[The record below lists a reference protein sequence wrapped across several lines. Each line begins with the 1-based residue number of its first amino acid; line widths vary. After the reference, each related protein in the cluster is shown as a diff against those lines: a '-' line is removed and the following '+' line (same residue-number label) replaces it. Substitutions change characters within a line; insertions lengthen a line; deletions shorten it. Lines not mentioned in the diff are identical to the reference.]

1 MSLASCIAKVIVL
14 IVCAVPLFTSSASTR
29 KDRIIAKYNTWIEAI
44 SNPNDCA
51 KVFHFFY
58 DNPHWP
64 LFQESVKTAEMK
76 IIASTPDDLV
86 IKWFKRYSPR
96 TREGIVAYI
105 DRLLRHEPNYARIYI
120 KQTWILQ
127 NLAPEFIV
135 DFRTRYKD
143 YITSI
148 DDAKKAKRLV
158 SLTNV
163 KQLVALKK
171 IVSRE
176 IRIYISGFLKK
187 FVNKKTW
194 GYSRS
199 DLVDTDKKHAI
210 VQKLIDQKKYKA
222 AADILMLSN
231 DDEER
236 YGSAFFNQRRH
247 VAFEMLRSGNPKL
260 AYGVMSKYKVDGGP
274 NDERV
279 AKGEWLLGYIS
290 YRFLSDSRHAIAHFE
305 TAYKN
310 SVNAIRLSKNAFW
323 LAEVHHANGD
333 VLHALEWYT
342 KAAKHPSTFYG
353 YIANMR
359 ASSLGGDDIVAAM
372 SNALIPAATEMVFYN
387 RELVQVLLSVPDRSM
402 SRYFYIQLIQEIA
415 DPMEELLLL
424 NIATT
429 NDEMAVLIAENAKRQ
444 RYFLQSPAY
453 KVLDP
458 SDKAH
463 ILKVSKNPCFMSLVH
478 AVIHRESNFRAS
490 AVSHAGAVGLMQVMP
505 STAQYESKRLK
516 FYMGKSLFDRQTNIK
531 LGASILLRLLKK
543 YSNNIVY
550 TIAAYNCGEG
560 NVAKYQ
566 RSIRHLKILLI
577 LDLIEL
583 IPIKET
589 RIYVKHVV
597 RSLFSYS
604 KIFLAGDC
612 YECSSIIQFARFL
625 P

>member
-1 MSLASCIAKVIVL
+1 M
-14 IVCAVPLFTSSASTR
+14 
-29 KDRIIAKYNTWIEAI
+29 WIEAV
-44 SNPNDCA
+44 SNPNDCT
-51 KVFHFFY
+51 KVFLFFY
-58 DNPHWP
+58 NNPHWP
-64 LFQESVKTAEMK
+64 LFQETIKIAETK
-76 IIASTPDDLV
+76 ITASTPDDLV
-86 IKWFKRYSPR
+86 IKWFKRYPPK
-96 TREGIVAYI
+96 TREGTVAYI
-105 DRLLRHEPNYARIYI
+105 DRLLRHEPDFARSYI

-135 DFRTRYKD
+135 DFRTRYRN
-143 YITSI
+143 YITPI

-158 SLTNV
+158 GLIAV
-163 KQLVALKK
+163 KQLVELQK
-171 IVSRE
+171 IVSVE
-176 IRIYISGFLKK
+176 IKTYISDFLKK
-187 FVNKKTW
+187 FVNEKTW

-199 DLVDTDKKHAI
+199 DLVDIDKKHAI
-210 VQKLIDQKKYKA
+210 VQKLIDQKKYKVA
-222 AADILMLSN
+222 AGILLLSN

-247 VAFEMLRSGNPKL
+247 VAFEALRSGNPKL
-260 AYGVMSKYKVDGGP
+260 AYDVMSKYKIDAGP
-274 NDERV
+274 NDEMI

-290 YRFLSDSRHAIAHFE
+290 YRFLSDNRHAIAHFE

-323 LAEVHHANGD
+323 LADVHHANGD

-359 ASSLGGDDIVAAM
+359 ASALGGDDIVAAM
-372 SNALIPAATEMVFYN
+372 SKALTPAATEMVFYN
-387 RELVQVLLSVPDRSM
+387 RELVQVLTLVPDRSM
-402 SRYFYIQLIQEIA
+402 SRYFYTQLIHEIA

-424 NIATT
+424 NIATS
-429 NDEMAVLIAENAKRQ
+429 NDEMAILIAENAKRQ

-453 KVLDP
+453 KVLDQ

-463 ILKVSKNPCFMSLVH
+463 VLKVSKDPCFMSLVH

-490 AVSHAGAVGLMQVMP
+490 AVSHVGAVGLMQVMP

-516 FYMGKSLFDRQTNIK
+516 FYVGESLFDRQANIT
-531 LGASILLRLLKK
+531 LGASILARLLKK
-543 YSNNIVY
+543 YDSNVVY
-550 TIAAYNCGEG
+550 VIAAYNCGEG
-560 NVAKYQ
+560 NVAKYR
-566 RSIRHLKILLI
+566 RSIKSLKNLSA
-577 LDLIEL
+577 LDLMEL

-612 YECSSIIQFARFL
+612 YGSSSIIQFKSDSN
-625 P
+625 